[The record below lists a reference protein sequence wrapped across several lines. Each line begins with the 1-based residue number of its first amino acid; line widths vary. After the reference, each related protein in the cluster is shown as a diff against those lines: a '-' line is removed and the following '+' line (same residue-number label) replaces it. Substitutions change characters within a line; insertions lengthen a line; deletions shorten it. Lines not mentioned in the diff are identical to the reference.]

1 MMGTYIFVA
10 RTSGEITVS
19 ADTTS
24 VEDYVSL
31 EVPFEL
37 DEKRLYKLKSELSQK
52 AVAAACAL
60 GGVLAAGVIL
70 GFFSSLFNADNS
82 IVSNIVGFAVII
94 SGLVVGYKGALMIDK
109 KCADIRENYIREVS
123 PQIRKV
129 LNGMG
134 WAAENWDV
142 ANMMRNQSGSF
153 PRQNGVLYRV
163 GFYRTSSE
171 GLTMMMDLVNKKQ
184 EKSRADKAFA
194 LWEKENPEVLISKDV
209 ESAFKAGY
217 TWND

>member
-1 MMGTYIFVA
+1 M
-10 RTSGEITVS
+10 S

-31 EVPFEL
+31 EVPFKL

-52 AVAAACAL
+52 GVAAACAL
-60 GGVLAAGVIL
+60 GGVLAAGIVL
-70 GFFSSLFNADNS
+70 GFFSSLFNAEES
-82 IVSNIVGFAVII
+82 IVANILGIAVII
-94 SGLVVGYKGALMIDK
+94 AGLVVGYKGALEIDK

-129 LNGMG
+129 LNDMG

-142 ANMMRNQSGSF
+142 ANLMRYQSGSF
-153 PRQNGVLYRV
+153 PHQNGILYRV
-163 GFYRTSSE
+163 GFYRTSPD
-171 GLTMMMDLVNKKQ
+171 GLTMTMELVNKKQ
-184 EKSRADKAFA
+184 EGSRVDTAFHLWKQENSGIVVSQDVEKAF
-194 LWEKENPEVLISKDV
+194 KD
-209 ESAFKAGY
+209 AY

>member
-1 MMGTYIFVA
+1 MIGKYLFVA
-10 RTSGEITVS
+10 RTSGEIIVS

-31 EVPFEL
+31 EVPFKL
-37 DEKRLYKLKSELSQK
+37 DEKRLYKLKSELSQN

-60 GGVLAAGVIL
+60 GGVLAAGIIL
-70 GFFSSLFNADNS
+70 GFFSRLFNAEES
-82 IVSNIVGFAVII
+82 IISNIVGFAVII
-94 SGLVVGYKGALMIDK
+94 SGLVVGYKGALVIDK
-109 KCADIRENYIREVS
+109 KCAAVREDYIREVS
-123 PQIRKV
+123 PDISKV
-129 LNGMG
+129 FNKMG
-134 WAAENWDV
+134 WATENWDV
-142 ANMMRNQSGSF
+142 ANLLRHHHGAFSDG
-153 PRQNGVLYRV
+153 NGVQYRV
-163 GFYRTSSE
+163 GFFRTSPE

-194 LWEKENPEVLISKDV
+194 MWEKENREVLASKDI